1 MKQLLWPCQKRSNR
15 AWFAAVHGSVFA
27 SGKMYFSCAVFTIGK
42 MRVAHDNLNTSVL
55 GVKRRKRLAAFNF
68 YSLGPSATPLPSPIS
83 AAAAA
88 SCSEVLACLRACFSI
103 SNSGISHW
111 TESGQVHTERLE
123 ACCQTDVGRDS
134 GIFLFPTVLLFC
146 NRLRERSSGR
156 KIVSNVR
163 TQFLP
168 EGTSRVARFP
178 QKQKKTAQPLKNN
191 NTLSPS
197 THMSTSFRPE
207 RELRG
212 KKQNRTPWKIQ
223 LSFLLNSL
231 CMWFFFFPLRCSPK
245 VASLPAVFFRGCVLI
260 TFPSRCLCFIAL
272 KPSLRLPPP
281 APGLPHR
288 HHSGELSRP
297 ARQSGE
303 RFC

>member
-134 GIFLFPTVLLFC
+134 GIFLFPTVLLFR

-178 QKQKKTAQPLKNN
+178 QKQKKNSAAFKKQQHFISLHTHVHLI
-191 NTLSPS
+191 LSWAWIKG
-197 THMSTSFRPE
+197 E
-207 RELRG
+207 
-212 KKQNRTPWKIQ
+212 KQNRTPWKIQ

-272 KPSLRLPPP
+272 KPSLRLPPR
-281 APGLPHR
+281 A
-288 HHSGELSRP
+288 RP
-297 ARQSGE
+297 PPPPPLR
-303 RFC
+303 RVI

>member
-68 YSLGPSATPLPSPIS
+68 YSLGLSATPLPSPIS

-134 GIFLFPTVLLFC
+134 GIFLFPTVLLFR

-168 EGTSRVARFP
+168 EGTSRVPRFP

-197 THMSTSFRPE
+197 THMSTLFRPE

-231 CMWFFFFPLRCSPK
+231 CMWFFFFPLKMFPKGSVSSCSLLQRLRVNNIPQQMPLFYS
-245 VASLPAVFFRGCVLI
+245 VEALPSTPPPRAR
-260 TFPSRCLCFIAL
+260 P
-272 KPSLRLPPP
+272 PPP
-281 APGLPHR
+281 APLR
-288 HHSGELSRP
+288 RVI
-297 ARQSGE
+297 
-303 RFC
+303 